1 MRVLQFT
8 KRSVTLLAA
17 VCVALSGCGDSGPEA
32 PFNPTG
38 TSEDIQ
44 ALNATFDSPTF
55 TSFTTLSP
63 LFDATLG
70 GAPLVSTSASAFN
83 LRRNTSSGELRAAA
97 ERTARR
103 VAARASPA
111 TSEGALGVT
120 SAAIPAEFA
129 GKTFEYNGGSYVV
142 TDRTGAPS
150 NGVRF
155 LLYAINPVTFQ
166 PVQPLQE
173 VGYVELTDLSG
184 SSSQGA
190 RVVVVSEGTTYLDYT
205 VTVTATTTSGRITVA
220 GFVSNGAIRANI
232 NLRTT
237 VTSAAG
243 LTLVYAVSVPERDVA
258 ISLTLTA
265 SGLDQETA
273 TIDLSLTMS
282 GPNGGITMVGQFTQ
296 TGGTLTVSVNGETF
310 ATITS
315 TGGGAPVITGS
326 GGEPLTD
333 EDIAALQ
340 GIFELTNQAFIS
352 FEIMLLPV
360 GFFLAPAA

>member
-83 LRRNTSSGELRAAA
+83 LRRNATSGELRAAA

-103 VAARASPA
+103 LAALAPA
-111 TSEGALGVT
+111 TSTGSLGIT

-129 GKTFEYNGGSYVV
+129 GKTFEYNGTSYVV

-184 SSSQGA
+184 STSQGA

-205 VTVTATTTSGRITVA
+205 VTVTATTTSGRVTVA
-220 GFVSNGAIRANI
+220 GYVSNGTIRANI
-232 NLRTT
+232 NLRST

-243 LTLVYAVSVPERDVA
+243 LTLVYAVSVPARDVA

-273 TIDLSLTMS
+273 TIDISLTMS
-282 GPNGGITMVGQFTQ
+282 GPNGGITMAGQFTQ
-296 TGGTLTVSVNGETF
+296 TGGTLTVRTNGETF

-340 GIFELTNQAFIS
+340 RIFELTDQAFIS
-352 FEIMLLPV
+352 FEVMLLPV

>member
-38 TSEDIQ
+38 ASEDIQ

-83 LRRNTSSGELRAAA
+83 LRRNATSGELRAAA

-103 VAARASPA
+103 LAALAPA
-111 TSEGALGVT
+111 TPEGALGVT

-129 GKTFEYNGGSYVV
+129 GKTFEYNGTSYVV

-184 SSSQGA
+184 STSQGA

-205 VTVTATTTSGRITVA
+205 VTVTATTTSGRVTVA
-220 GFVSNGAIRANI
+220 GYVSNGSIRANI
-232 NLRTT
+232 NLRST

-243 LTLVYAVSVPERDVA
+243 LTLLYAVSVPERDVA

-273 TIDLSLTMS
+273 TIDISLTMS

-296 TGGTLTVSVNGETF
+296 TGGTLTVRINGETF

-340 GIFELTNQAFIS
+340 DIFELTDQAFIS
-352 FEIMLLPV
+352 FEVMLLPV